1 MVSLPKYRVKF
12 QSHVI
17 TAYWITRFRTSTWFP
32 QYGSDI
38 SMLTIITVFLPA
50 SCRIVF
56 NIALGRSI
64 HWYTFMCSSLFNHC
78 LFFCIFIQASE
89 DARRIVEE
97 ERSNAR
103 IEIDNAR
110 AAVQKVEQ
118 LVKEQE
124 IDPQINGKQV
134 GGRNTMFFY
143 FIEITMRYMQ
153 H

>member
-1 MVSLPKYRVKF
+1 
-12 QSHVI
+12 
-17 TAYWITRFRTSTWFP
+17 
-32 QYGSDI
+32 
-38 SMLTIITVFLPA
+38 MLTIITVFLPA

>member
-1 MVSLPKYRVKF
+1 
-12 QSHVI
+12 
-17 TAYWITRFRTSTWFP
+17 
-32 QYGSDI
+32 
-38 SMLTIITVFLPA
+38 
-50 SCRIVF
+50 
-56 NIALGRSI
+56 
-64 HWYTFMCSSLFNHC
+64 MCSSLFNHC

-118 LVKEQE
+118 LVKDQE

-143 FIEITMRYMQ
+143 FIEITQRYMQ